1 MCAPRGTSDGT
12 PSVLRDAPAKPARPR
27 PSATPASPPRD
38 DPAANA
44 IQPMRELARRPT
56 PAEKAREGKLRADAL
71 CEIANP
77 QLVRCR
83 RCHSWIKLSA
93 KSAFDPAHWNKHRER
108 CVRRPESVVEEL
120 RETHDQQTP
129 FPADVQPPIQPI
141 MRKVLAL
148 TAPPPIADGDGDD
161 ASTTSVETAPTKEDS
176 PLTQLSDTTQSS
188 PPPSPTPAPTP
199 PTTVAEPD
207 PVFEEYLA
215 RSQRRPF
222 RELESPLRKNWQEW
236 SWATLRKP
244 IWYPEHDS
252 DDEGDDDRRTR
263 VPVSH
268 ARASPAP
275 ERSPE
280 DVSGAQCCPRV
291 VHHHGLI
298 ERRDGA
304 GAAGPMGSPAGSG
317 WR

>member
-1 MCAPRGTSDGT
+1 M
-12 PSVLRDAPAKPARPR
+12 K
-27 PSATPASPPRD
+27 
-38 DPAANA
+38 
-44 IQPMRELARRPT
+44 
-56 PAEKAREGKLRADAL
+56 
-71 CEIANP
+71 
-77 QLVRCR
+77 
-83 RCHSWIKLSA
+83 
-93 KSAFDPAHWNKHRER
+93 
-108 CVRRPESVVEEL
+108 
-120 RETHDQQTP
+120 
-129 FPADVQPPIQPI
+129 PPIQPK
-141 MRKVLAL
+141 RRVFELATPL
-148 TAPPPIADGDGDD
+148 LAVDHDGDD

-222 RELESPLRKNWQEW
+222 RDLESPLRKNWQEW

-252 DDEGDDDRRTR
+252 DDEGDDDRRRR

-275 ERSPE
+275 ERIERSTE
-280 DVSGAQCCPRV
+280 HVSGAQCCARLL
-291 VHHHGLI
+291 HHHGHV
-298 ERRDGA
+298 ERRDGV
-304 GAAGPMGSPAGSG
+304 GAAGPVGPPAGSG